1 MTVGF
6 RGRFFLTQMT
16 TLSDSD
22 PRPIAASSSW
32 STWLTA
38 GAALVV
44 AALALC
50 LLFSAEARGAY
61 EVWVGSTAYSHCF
74 LVLPVA
80 LYLAWTRRDAL
91 ERLVPQSELRW
102 LLLLAPLSLLWMSAA
117 LISVLELQQL
127 LVVSMFE
134 VIALAVLGVAV
145 YRAMLTPLLYLFFL
159 VPFGDFLVPS
169 LQDWT
174 ATFAVTGL
182 RLVGVPVYWDG
193 LLIEVPSGNFVVAE
207 ACAGLR
213 FLIASLAFGVFF
225 SALVYRSRVRWIAF
239 IALSIIVPI
248 IANGFRAFGIIGL
261 SELTNNATAVEA
273 DHLIYGWVFFTAVT
287 LILIAVG
294 LRLSDHG
301 PAIEISAPLETPRK
315 PPVARPWNAA
325 LAGLV
330 GIALATSGPA
340 YAEFRDWRAQSVA
353 GSGFDAPQVRKWN
366 PVSGASF
373 DWQPVV
379 EGPDGKYVGVYNNG
393 SANVLLY
400 LAYYREAGL
409 HNNLVRGDNDIADE
423 KRGWHVVKSG
433 SAVAQINGGERDVAT
448 TEIASGAA
456 RRLMVWHFYVV
467 DGRIAASPLRAKLLQ
482 LRGLFTSGG
491 GTNAFVAVAADEM
504 AGADRA
510 QAALHDFLASFTP
523 GIAR

>member
-22 PRPIAASSSW
+22 PRPIAAASSW

-80 LYLAWTRRDAL
+80 VYLAWTRRDAL
-91 ERLVPQSELRW
+91 ERLVPQPELKW

-225 SALVYRSRVRWIAF
+225 SALVYRSRARWIAF

-287 LILIAVG
+287 
-294 LRLSDHG
+294 
-301 PAIEISAPLETPRK
+301 
-315 PPVARPWNAA
+315 
-325 LAGLV
+325 
-330 GIALATSGPA
+330 
-340 YAEFRDWRAQSVA
+340 
-353 GSGFDAPQVRKWN
+353 
-366 PVSGASF
+366 
-373 DWQPVV
+373 
-379 EGPDGKYVGVYNNG
+379 
-393 SANVLLY
+393 
-400 LAYYREAGL
+400 
-409 HNNLVRGDNDIADE
+409 
-423 KRGWHVVKSG
+423 
-433 SAVAQINGGERDVAT
+433 
-448 TEIASGAA
+448 
-456 RRLMVWHFYVV
+456 
-467 DGRIAASPLRAKLLQ
+467 
-482 LRGLFTSGG
+482 
-491 GTNAFVAVAADEM
+491 
-504 AGADRA
+504 
-510 QAALHDFLASFTP
+510 
-523 GIAR
+523 